1 MEEKKKLKA
10 AVRQVNQVGWS
21 LLVYTLIMNVVVI
34 VVMMVDA
41 VIFTVRQ
48 MLETGTIDDAALTQ
62 YLMDSVTSNGW
73 GYIISIL
80 IGVGILLL
88 WKKPRYFKNIIF
100 HKEKKMTVG
109 TFFQLLAIFLCSQ
122 AILQVM
128 FPAMEWCLNQVG
140 YSSMAAMEM
149 AAIQTTGFSMFL
161 YVGFLG
167 PIAEELLCRG
177 LVLRL
182 LQPYGKRFA
191 IVLSALLFGLFH
203 GNVVQIPFAFLV
215 GLVLG
220 YVTVE
225 YSVVWAMVLHIIN
238 NFVLVELLSM
248 LTAFMPMEVVDIIFY
263 AILAAAVIAS
273 VIVLIVKRKTVA
285 AYFRENKISFFS
297 VEAAAS
303 SIPLWLFAMGMMLM
317 GVLSITPLMS

>member
-1 MEEKKKLKA
+1 MDEKKRLKS

-34 VVMMVDA
+34 ALMMVDA
-41 VIFTVRQ
+41 VIYGVGM
-48 MLETGTIDDAALTQ
+48 MLETGKMDQNALTD
-62 YLMDSVTSNGW
+62 YLMASVTSNGW
-73 GYIISIL
+73 GYILSIV

-100 HKEKKMTVG
+100 HREKKMTFG
-109 TFFQLLAIFLCSQ
+109 TFWQLLAVFMCAQ
-122 AILQVM
+122 AILQVL

-149 AAIQTTGFSMFL
+149 ASIDTTGFSMFL
-161 YVGFLG
+161 YVSFLG

-191 IVLSALLFGLFH
+191 IVLSAILFGLFH
-203 GNVVQIPFAFLV
+203 GNIVQIPFATLV

-225 YSVVWAMVLHIIN
+225 YSITWAIVLHIIN
-238 NFVLVELLSM
+238 NFVLAEVMSLLSEYI
-248 LTAFMPMEVVDIIFY
+248 PMEIADGIFY
-263 AILAAAVIAS
+263 AILAVAFIAAVI
-273 VIVLIVKRKTVA
+273 ILIVRRKDVA
-285 AYFRENKISFFS
+285 AYFKSNKIEFFS
-297 VEAAAS
+297 VEAAAT
-303 SIPLWLFAMGMMLM
+303 SIPLWLFAAGMLLM
-317 GVLSITPLMS
+317 GFFSITPLTT

>member
-1 MEEKKKLKA
+1 M
-10 AVRQVNQVGWS
+10 
-21 LLVYTLIMNVVVI
+21 
-34 VVMMVDA
+34 
-41 VIFTVRQ
+41 
-48 MLETGTIDDAALTQ
+48 
-62 YLMDSVTSNGW
+62 
-73 GYIISIL
+73 
-80 IGVGILLL
+80 
-88 WKKPRYFKNIIF
+88 
-100 HKEKKMTVG
+100 
-109 TFFQLLAIFLCSQ
+109 
-122 AILQVM
+122 
-128 FPAMEWCLNQVG
+128 
-140 YSSMAAMEM
+140 
-149 AAIQTTGFSMFL
+149 
-161 YVGFLG
+161 
-167 PIAEELLCRG
+167 LCRG

>member
-1 MEEKKKLKA
+1 MEEKKRLKA

-21 LLVYTLIMNVVVI
+21 LLVYTLIMNVIVI
-34 VVMMVDA
+34 AIMMVDA
-41 VIFTVRQ
+41 VIFTVQ
-48 MLETGTIDDAALTQ
+48 SIMETGTIDDAAMTE
-62 YLMDSVTSNGW
+62 YLMESITSNGW

-88 WKKPRYFKNIIF
+88 WKKPRYFKNILF
-100 HKEKKMTVG
+100 HREKKMSVG
-109 TFFQLLAIFLCSQ
+109 AFFQILAVFLCSQ
-122 AILQVM
+122 AILQVA

-140 YSSMAAMEM
+140 YSSVAAMEM
-149 AAIQTTGFSMFL
+149 ASIEATGFSMFL

-191 IVLSALLFGLFH
+191 IVLSALLFGLYH
-203 GNVVQIPFAFLV
+203 GNIVQIPFAFLV

-225 YSVVWAMVLHIIN
+225 YSIVWAMVLHIIN
-238 NFVLVELLSM
+238 NFVLVELLGILSE
-248 LTAFMPMEVVDIIFY
+248 FMPMEVVDIIFY
-263 AILAAAVIAS
+263 AILGAAVVVSI
-273 VIVLIVKRKTVA
+273 IVLILKRKEVA
-285 AYFRENKISFFS
+285 AYFKENKISFFS

-303 SIPLWLFAMGMMLM
+303 SIPLWLFALGMMFM
-317 GVLSITPLMS
+317 GFLSITRLTT